1 MNDFLRSALT
11 VEGGFLPTDEIC
23 RWIAERRD
31 AHRFRVRQIPF
42 HEMDKWLFDQET
54 GNIQHESGR
63 FFSIDGIRVNTNWGA
78 VSEWEQPII
87 NQPEI
92 GFLGFITKKFD
103 GVLHFL
109 AQAKMEPGNIN
120 LIQISPTLQATRS
133 NFTRVHEGRSP
144 PYLEHFLNRQKSRV
158 LVDVLQSEQGARFL
172 RKRNR
177 NIIIEIEE
185 DVAVGADYTWLTLGQ
200 LLSCLR
206 MDHVLNMDSRTVL
219 SCIDYEVES
228 EDLKH
233 VDCSCGGDLL
243 LSLAAECRPLHSDSS
258 IVSWFTDQKFRY
270 ELDVEPVPLRDLK
283 GWLRTDR
290 ELRHEWGRFFRVVAC
305 AVETDSREIPSWSQ
319 PLVAPCQEGLLAFVV
334 KRFDGVFHF
343 LVQAKVEPG
352 NFDIVEMAPTV
363 QCVTGNYEDVPI
375 DRLPPFTEYVL
386 NADSS
391 QIRFDTLQS
400 EEGGRFYHESNRNL
414 VVEAGPDFSPELP
427 DNYIWMTAHQLKEFM
442 KYNNFVNVEGRCL
455 LAGFFS
461 TLGSE
466 S

>member
-177 NIIIEIEE
+177 K
-185 DVAVGADYTWLTLGQ
+185 Y
-200 LLSCLR
+200 
-206 MDHVLNMDSRTVL
+206 H
-219 SCIDYEVES
+219 Y
-228 EDLKH
+228 
-233 VDCSCGGDLL
+233 
-243 LSLAAECRPLHSDSS
+243 
-258 IVSWFTDQKFRY
+258 
-270 ELDVEPVPLRDLK
+270 RD
-283 GWLRTDR
+283 R
-290 ELRHEWGRFFRVVAC
+290 
-305 AVETDSREIPSWSQ
+305 
-319 PLVAPCQEGLLAFVV
+319 
-334 KRFDGVFHF
+334 
-343 LVQAKVEPG
+343 
-352 NFDIVEMAPTV
+352 
-363 QCVTGNYEDVPI
+363 
-375 DRLPPFTEYVL
+375 
-386 NADSS
+386 
-391 QIRFDTLQS
+391 
-400 EEGGRFYHESNRNL
+400 GGRRR
-414 VVEAGPDFSPELP
+414 
-427 DNYIWMTAHQLKEFM
+427 W
-442 KYNNFVNVEGRCL
+442 R
-455 LAGFFS
+455 
-461 TLGSE
+461 
-466 S
+466 